1 MMILLFKGGINMKL
15 LIVIIAVLGLVFL
28 YQITSLVRK
37 INSNKVIKSS
47 LYGRQNKK
55 VTIKKKKI
63 K

>member
-15 LIVIIAVLGLVFL
+15 LIVIVAVLGLVL

-47 LYGRQNKK
+47 LYARQNKK
-55 VTIKKKKI
+55 VTIKKKK
-63 K
+63 

>member
-15 LIVIIAVLGLVFL
+15 LIVIVAVLGLVFL

-47 LYGRQNKK
+47 LYARQNKK
-55 VTIKKKKI
+55 VTIKKKK
-63 K
+63 

>member
-15 LIVIIAVLGLVFL
+15 LIVIVAVLGLVFL

-55 VTIKKKKI
+55 VTIKKKK
-63 K
+63 